1 MLRIQRVLLL
11 CLTAAITGCTG
22 LGRMQ
27 APAISAEE
35 YARHI
40 ATLSA
45 DEFEGRK
52 PGTAGER
59 KTVEYLVAEF
69 KKLGLEPGN
78 GDSFL
83 QQVPIVEITAGSD
96 ARLQLGSAELKYMQ
110 DMVIWTKRLVPEI
123 SVADSPLVFV
133 GHGVV
138 APELGWNDYAGVD
151 MRGKTAVILIND
163 PGFATN
169 DPKLFRGRAM
179 TYYGRWTY
187 KFEEAMRQGAAGALI
202 IHDDVPAAY
211 PWDTVQNSWSGPQ
224 LDTVAADGNA
234 SRAAIEGWITRSAGD
249 ALLRQNGLSY
259 EQMLQAASR
268 PGFKP
273 IELAQRASGSL
284 RNAIRRSSSPNVIA
298 RLPGSKHPDE
308 YVFYMAH
315 WDHLGRAFGRSGDTI
330 FNGALDNATG
340 TAGLLTIAKAYS
352 EMRQRPERSIV
363 FLAVTLEE
371 SGLLGSAYY
380 VANPVYP
387 LNRTVAA
394 FNMDAIT
401 WGGPTKDV
409 TVVGYGASELEDYLV
424 RAARRQD
431 RVVMPEP
438 TPENGFFFRSDH
450 FPFAKG
456 GVPALSLSEPKQLAT
471 ADAIL
476 DILSE
481 NREQAVV
488 GVNASGQVRE
498 FQLRIRLKFS
508 LRTPQGRE
516 LLPVPQPQPAPVGV
530 VSPVLLALQTAAEI
544 SSQSSAFAE
553 SLCFYIFTGGFEIFY
568 LFGHFINDFR
578 DSL

>member
-1 MLRIQRVLLL
+1 MGEMLMLRIQRVLLL
-11 CLTAAITGCTG
+11 CLMAAITGCAG

-234 SRAAIEGWITRSAGD
+234 SRAAIEGWITRAAGD

-450 FPFAKG
+450 FNFAKV
-456 GVPALSLSEPKQLAT
+456 GVPALYIKLGVEDREKGAEWAKARNAEFTLKDYHKPSDEFRPGTDLRGGLEDITLLYDIGRTLANERRFPQWYRQSEFRAARDRSLK
-471 ADAIL
+471 D
-476 DILSE
+476 
-481 NREQAVV
+481 
-488 GVNASGQVRE
+488 
-498 FQLRIRLKFS
+498 
-508 LRTPQGRE
+508 
-516 LLPVPQPQPAPVGV
+516 
-530 VSPVLLALQTAAEI
+530 
-544 SSQSSAFAE
+544 QS
-553 SLCFYIFTGGFEIFY
+553 
-568 LFGHFINDFR
+568 R
-578 DSL
+578 

>member
-11 CLTAAITGCTG
+11 CLMAAITGCAG

-234 SRAAIEGWITRSAGD
+234 SRAAIEGWITRAAGD

-298 RLPGSKHPDE
+298 RLPGSKNPDE

-450 FPFAKG
+450 FNFAKV
-456 GVPALSLSEPKQLAT
+456 GVPALYIKLGVEDREKGAEWAKARNAEFTLKDYHKPSDEFRPGTDLRGGLEDITLLYDIGRTLANERRFPQWYPQSEFRAARDRSLK
-471 ADAIL
+471 D
-476 DILSE
+476 
-481 NREQAVV
+481 
-488 GVNASGQVRE
+488 
-498 FQLRIRLKFS
+498 
-508 LRTPQGRE
+508 
-516 LLPVPQPQPAPVGV
+516 
-530 VSPVLLALQTAAEI
+530 
-544 SSQSSAFAE
+544 QS
-553 SLCFYIFTGGFEIFY
+553 
-568 LFGHFINDFR
+568 R
-578 DSL
+578 

>member
-1 MLRIQRVLLL
+1 MLMLRIQRVLLL
-11 CLTAAITGCTG
+11 CLMAVVAGCAG
-22 LGRMQ
+22 LDRMQ

-40 ATLSA
+40 GALSA

-123 SVADSPLVFV
+123 SLADSPLVFV

-169 DPKLFRGRAM
+169 DANLFRGRAM

-409 TVVGYGASELEDYLV
+409 TVVGYGASELEDYLL

-450 FPFAKG
+450 FNFAKVG
-456 GVPALSLSEPKQLAT
+456 MPALFIKLGVEDREKGAEWAKARNAEFTLKDYHKPSDEFRPGTDLRGGLEDVTLLYDIGRTLANERRFPQWYPQSEFRAARDRSLK
-471 ADAIL
+471 D
-476 DILSE
+476 
-481 NREQAVV
+481 
-488 GVNASGQVRE
+488 
-498 FQLRIRLKFS
+498 
-508 LRTPQGRE
+508 
-516 LLPVPQPQPAPVGV
+516 
-530 VSPVLLALQTAAEI
+530 
-544 SSQSSAFAE
+544 QS
-553 SLCFYIFTGGFEIFY
+553 
-568 LFGHFINDFR
+568 R
-578 DSL
+578 

>member
-1 MLRIQRVLLL
+1 MLMLRFQKGLLL
-11 CLTAAITGCTG
+11 CLMAVLTGCAG
-22 LGRMQ
+22 FGRMQ
-27 APAISAEE
+27 ASVISTEE

-40 ATLSA
+40 ATLSG

-96 ARLQLGSAELKYMQ
+96 ARLQLGGTELKYMQ

-123 SVADSPLVFV
+123 ALTDSPLVFV

-169 DPKLFRGRAM
+169 DSKLFRGRAM

-234 SRAAIEGWITRSAGD
+234 GRAAIEGWITRAAGD

-259 EQMLQAASR
+259 EQVLQAASR

-284 RNAIRRSSSPNVIA
+284 RNAIRRSNSPNVIA

-340 TAGLLTIAKAYS
+340 TSGLLTIAKAYS
-352 EMRQRPERSIV
+352 EMRPRPERSIV

-387 LNRTVAA
+387 LKRTVAA

-431 RVVMPEP
+431 RVVLPEP

-450 FPFAKG
+450 FNFAKV
-456 GVPALSLSEPKQLAT
+456 GVPALYIKLGVEDREKGAEWAKARNAEFTLKDYHKPSDEFRPGTDLRGGLEDINLLYDIGRRLANERRFPQWYPQSEFRAARDRSLQ
-471 ADAIL
+471 D
-476 DILSE
+476 
-481 NREQAVV
+481 
-488 GVNASGQVRE
+488 
-498 FQLRIRLKFS
+498 
-508 LRTPQGRE
+508 
-516 LLPVPQPQPAPVGV
+516 
-530 VSPVLLALQTAAEI
+530 
-544 SSQSSAFAE
+544 QS
-553 SLCFYIFTGGFEIFY
+553 
-568 LFGHFINDFR
+568 R
-578 DSL
+578 

>member
-1 MLRIQRVLLL
+1 MLMRRIQRVLLL
-11 CLTAAITGCTG
+11 CLMAVVAGCAG
-22 LGRMQ
+22 LDRMQ

-40 ATLSA
+40 GALSA

-123 SVADSPLVFV
+123 SLADSPLVFV

-169 DPKLFRGRAM
+169 DANLFRGRAM

-409 TVVGYGASELEDYLV
+409 TVVGYGASQLEDYLV

-450 FPFAKG
+450 FNFAKV
-456 GVPALSLSEPKQLAT
+456 GVPALYIKLGVEDREKGAEWAKARNAEFTLKDYHKPSDEFRPGTDLRGGLEDVTLLYDIGRTLANERRFPQWYPQSEFRAARDRSLK
-471 ADAIL
+471 D
-476 DILSE
+476 
-481 NREQAVV
+481 
-488 GVNASGQVRE
+488 
-498 FQLRIRLKFS
+498 
-508 LRTPQGRE
+508 
-516 LLPVPQPQPAPVGV
+516 
-530 VSPVLLALQTAAEI
+530 
-544 SSQSSAFAE
+544 QS
-553 SLCFYIFTGGFEIFY
+553 
-568 LFGHFINDFR
+568 R
-578 DSL
+578 

>member
-1 MLRIQRVLLL
+1 MIRIQRVLLL
-11 CLTAAITGCTG
+11 CLMAAITGCAG

-234 SRAAIEGWITRSAGD
+234 SRAAIEGWITRAAGD

-450 FPFAKG
+450 FNFAKV
-456 GVPALSLSEPKQLAT
+456 GVPALYIKLGVEDREKGAEWAKARNAEFTLKDYHKPSDEFRPGTDLRGGLEDTTLLYDIGRTLANERRFPQWYPQSEFRAARDRSLK
-471 ADAIL
+471 D
-476 DILSE
+476 
-481 NREQAVV
+481 
-488 GVNASGQVRE
+488 
-498 FQLRIRLKFS
+498 
-508 LRTPQGRE
+508 
-516 LLPVPQPQPAPVGV
+516 
-530 VSPVLLALQTAAEI
+530 
-544 SSQSSAFAE
+544 QS
-553 SLCFYIFTGGFEIFY
+553 
-568 LFGHFINDFR
+568 R
-578 DSL
+578 

>member
-1 MLRIQRVLLL
+1 MLMLRIQRVLLL
-11 CLTAAITGCTG
+11 CLMAVVAGCAG
-22 LGRMQ
+22 LDRMQ

-40 ATLSA
+40 GALSA

-123 SVADSPLVFV
+123 SLADSPLVFV

-169 DPKLFRGRAM
+169 DANLFRGRAM

-409 TVVGYGASELEDYLV
+409 TVVGYGASQLEDYLL

-450 FPFAKG
+450 FNFAKV
-456 GVPALSLSEPKQLAT
+456 GVPALYIKLGVEDREKGAEWAKARNAEFTLKDYHKPSDEFRPGTDLRGGLEDVTLLYDIGRTLANERRFPQWYPQSEFRAARDRSLK
-471 ADAIL
+471 D
-476 DILSE
+476 
-481 NREQAVV
+481 
-488 GVNASGQVRE
+488 
-498 FQLRIRLKFS
+498 
-508 LRTPQGRE
+508 
-516 LLPVPQPQPAPVGV
+516 
-530 VSPVLLALQTAAEI
+530 
-544 SSQSSAFAE
+544 QS
-553 SLCFYIFTGGFEIFY
+553 
-568 LFGHFINDFR
+568 R
-578 DSL
+578 

>member
-1 MLRIQRVLLL
+1 MGEMLMLRIQRVLLL

-35 YARHI
+35 YARYI

-169 DPKLFRGRAM
+169 DANLFRGRAM

-409 TVVGYGASELEDYLV
+409 TVVGYGASELEDYLL

-450 FPFAKG
+450 FNFAKV
-456 GVPALSLSEPKQLAT
+456 GVPALYIKLGVEDREKGAEWAKARNAEFTLKDYHKPSDEFRPGTDLRGGLEDITLLYDIGRTLANERRFPQWYRQSEFRAARDRSLK
-471 ADAIL
+471 D
-476 DILSE
+476 
-481 NREQAVV
+481 
-488 GVNASGQVRE
+488 
-498 FQLRIRLKFS
+498 
-508 LRTPQGRE
+508 
-516 LLPVPQPQPAPVGV
+516 
-530 VSPVLLALQTAAEI
+530 
-544 SSQSSAFAE
+544 QS
-553 SLCFYIFTGGFEIFY
+553 
-568 LFGHFINDFR
+568 R
-578 DSL
+578 

>member
-1 MLRIQRVLLL
+1 MGEMLMLRIQRVLLL
-11 CLTAAITGCTG
+11 CLMAAITGCAG

-169 DPKLFRGRAM
+169 DANLFRGRAM

-409 TVVGYGASELEDYLV
+409 TVVGYGASELEDYLL

-450 FPFAKG
+450 FNFAKV
-456 GVPALSLSEPKQLAT
+456 GVPALYIKLGVEDREKGAEWAKARNAEFTLKDYHKPSDEFRPGTDLRGGLEDITLLYDIGRTLANERRFPQWYRQSEFRAARDRSLK
-471 ADAIL
+471 D
-476 DILSE
+476 
-481 NREQAVV
+481 
-488 GVNASGQVRE
+488 
-498 FQLRIRLKFS
+498 
-508 LRTPQGRE
+508 
-516 LLPVPQPQPAPVGV
+516 
-530 VSPVLLALQTAAEI
+530 
-544 SSQSSAFAE
+544 QS
-553 SLCFYIFTGGFEIFY
+553 
-568 LFGHFINDFR
+568 R
-578 DSL
+578 

>member
-11 CLTAAITGCTG
+11 CLMAAITGCAG

-234 SRAAIEGWITRSAGD
+234 SRAAIEGWITRAAGD
-249 ALLRQNGLSY
+249 VLLRQNGLSY

-409 TVVGYGASELEDYLV
+409 TVVGYGASELEDYLL

-450 FPFAKG
+450 FNFAKV
-456 GVPALSLSEPKQLAT
+456 GVPALYIKLGVEDREKGAEWAKARNAEFTLKDYHKPSDEFRPGTDLRGGLEDITLLYDIGRTLANERRFPQWYRQSEFRAARDRSLK
-471 ADAIL
+471 D
-476 DILSE
+476 
-481 NREQAVV
+481 
-488 GVNASGQVRE
+488 
-498 FQLRIRLKFS
+498 
-508 LRTPQGRE
+508 
-516 LLPVPQPQPAPVGV
+516 
-530 VSPVLLALQTAAEI
+530 
-544 SSQSSAFAE
+544 QS
-553 SLCFYIFTGGFEIFY
+553 
-568 LFGHFINDFR
+568 R
-578 DSL
+578 

>member
-11 CLTAAITGCTG
+11 CLMAVVAGCAG

-123 SVADSPLVFV
+123 SLADSPLVFV

-234 SRAAIEGWITRSAGD
+234 SRAAIEGWITRAAGD

-284 RNAIRRSSSPNVIA
+284 RNAIRRSSSPNVVA

-394 FNMDAIT
+394 FNMDAIK

-409 TVVGYGASELEDYLV
+409 TVVGYGASELEDYLL

-450 FPFAKG
+450 FNFAKV
-456 GVPALSLSEPKQLAT
+456 GVPALYIKLGVEDREKGAEWAKARNAEFTLKDYHKPSDEFRPGTDLRGGLEDITLLYNIGRTVANERRFPQWYPQSEFRAARDRSLK
-471 ADAIL
+471 D
-476 DILSE
+476 
-481 NREQAVV
+481 
-488 GVNASGQVRE
+488 
-498 FQLRIRLKFS
+498 
-508 LRTPQGRE
+508 
-516 LLPVPQPQPAPVGV
+516 
-530 VSPVLLALQTAAEI
+530 
-544 SSQSSAFAE
+544 QS
-553 SLCFYIFTGGFEIFY
+553 
-568 LFGHFINDFR
+568 R
-578 DSL
+578 

>member
-1 MLRIQRVLLL
+1 MLRLRNVLFMGCVALL
-11 CLTAAITGCTG
+11 AGCAG
-22 LGRMQ
+22 VGRMQ

-40 ATLSA
+40 AALAS

-96 ARLQLGSAELKYMQ
+96 AQLRLGATELQYMR

-123 SVADSPLVFV
+123 TLTDSPLVFV

-169 DPKLFRGRAM
+169 DPQLFRGRAM

-234 SRAAIEGWITRSAGD
+234 GRAAIEGWITRAAGD

-273 IELAQRASGSL
+273 VELAQRASGSL

-340 TAGLLTIAKAYS
+340 TSGLLTIAKAYS
-352 EMRQRPERSIV
+352 EMRRRPERSIV

-450 FPFAKG
+450 FNFAKV
-456 GVPALSLSEPKQLAT
+456 GVPALYIKLGVDDREKGAEWAKARNAEFTLKDYHKPSDEFRPDIDLRGGLEDVTLLYDIGRTLANERRFPQWYPQSEFRAARDRSLK
-471 ADAIL
+471 D
-476 DILSE
+476 
-481 NREQAVV
+481 
-488 GVNASGQVRE
+488 
-498 FQLRIRLKFS
+498 
-508 LRTPQGRE
+508 
-516 LLPVPQPQPAPVGV
+516 
-530 VSPVLLALQTAAEI
+530 
-544 SSQSSAFAE
+544 QS
-553 SLCFYIFTGGFEIFY
+553 
-568 LFGHFINDFR
+568 R
-578 DSL
+578 

>member
-11 CLTAAITGCTG
+11 CLMAAITGCAG

-169 DPKLFRGRAM
+169 DANLFRGRAM

-234 SRAAIEGWITRSAGD
+234 SRAAIEGWITRAAGD

-298 RLPGSKHPDE
+298 RLPGSKNPDE

-450 FPFAKG
+450 FNFAKV
-456 GVPALSLSEPKQLAT
+456 GVPALYIKLGVEDREKGAEWAKARNAEFTLKDYHKPSDEFRPGTDLRGGLEDITLLYDIGRTLANERRFPQWYPQSEFRAARDRSLK
-471 ADAIL
+471 D
-476 DILSE
+476 
-481 NREQAVV
+481 
-488 GVNASGQVRE
+488 
-498 FQLRIRLKFS
+498 
-508 LRTPQGRE
+508 
-516 LLPVPQPQPAPVGV
+516 
-530 VSPVLLALQTAAEI
+530 
-544 SSQSSAFAE
+544 QS
-553 SLCFYIFTGGFEIFY
+553 
-568 LFGHFINDFR
+568 R
-578 DSL
+578 

>member
-1 MLRIQRVLLL
+1 MLMLRIQRVLLL
-11 CLTAAITGCTG
+11 CLMAVVAGCAG
-22 LGRMQ
+22 LDRMQ

-40 ATLSA
+40 GALSA

-110 DMVIWTKRLVPEI
+110 DIVIWTKRLVPEI
-123 SVADSPLVFV
+123 SLADSPLVFV

-169 DPKLFRGRAM
+169 DANLFRGRAM

-409 TVVGYGASELEDYLV
+409 TVVGYGASQLEDYLV

-450 FPFAKG
+450 FNFAKV
-456 GVPALSLSEPKQLAT
+456 GVPALYIKLGVEDREKGAEWAKARNAEFTLKDYHKPSDEFRPGTDLRGGLEDVTLLYDIGRTLANERRFPQWYPQSEFRAARDRSLK
-471 ADAIL
+471 D
-476 DILSE
+476 
-481 NREQAVV
+481 
-488 GVNASGQVRE
+488 
-498 FQLRIRLKFS
+498 
-508 LRTPQGRE
+508 
-516 LLPVPQPQPAPVGV
+516 
-530 VSPVLLALQTAAEI
+530 
-544 SSQSSAFAE
+544 QS
-553 SLCFYIFTGGFEIFY
+553 
-568 LFGHFINDFR
+568 R
-578 DSL
+578 

>member
-1 MLRIQRVLLL
+1 MLMLRIQRVLLL
-11 CLTAAITGCTG
+11 CLMAVVAGCAG
-22 LGRMQ
+22 LDRMQ

-40 ATLSA
+40 GALSA

-123 SVADSPLVFV
+123 SLADSPLVFV

-169 DPKLFRGRAM
+169 DANLFRGRAM

-387 LNRTVAA
+387 PNRTVAA

-409 TVVGYGASELEDYLV
+409 TVVGYGASELEDYLL

-450 FPFAKG
+450 FNFAKV
-456 GVPALSLSEPKQLAT
+456 GVPALYIKLGVEDREKGAEWAKARNAEFTLKDYHKPSDEFRPGTDLRGGLEDVTLLYDIGRTLANERRFPQWYPQSEFRAARDRSLK
-471 ADAIL
+471 D
-476 DILSE
+476 
-481 NREQAVV
+481 
-488 GVNASGQVRE
+488 
-498 FQLRIRLKFS
+498 
-508 LRTPQGRE
+508 
-516 LLPVPQPQPAPVGV
+516 
-530 VSPVLLALQTAAEI
+530 
-544 SSQSSAFAE
+544 QS
-553 SLCFYIFTGGFEIFY
+553 
-568 LFGHFINDFR
+568 R
-578 DSL
+578 